1 MVNPTLTRSR
11 RRSVNVGGTHPHTIS
26 AIAQTRL
33 RYGNHPAKVQSRD
46 GVRQDADYRV
56 TGHTFAEASV

>member
-1 MVNPTLTRSR
+1 MW
-11 RRSVNVGGTHPHTIS
+11 GTHNHTIS

-46 GVRQDADYRV
+46 GVRQDADYLV
-56 TGHTFAEASV
+56 TGYTGASAEV